1 MPKSESDHW
10 LETCERAA
18 KAGGQVLRE
27 WIGKFG
33 VENKGPR
40 DLVTEADRASQRTIR
55 EILLGTHPDHRFVG
69 EEGEDGHA
77 VTFGEGGASLTWVV
91 DPLDGTTNYVHGYP
105 AYCVSIALVRGD
117 RPLVATVYDPV
128 ADECFNAVAG
138 NGARCNGRTLRVSG
152 TTELAES
159 LVAVSFPAHP
169 SVESAAVADFL
180 SILSRARS
188 VRRSGSSALNLA
200 WLACGRLDA
209 FWARQIQS
217 WDVAAG
223 FLLVA
228 EAGGAIGRFESPP
241 PSTPAE
247 AGQDAIPLARPAFI
261 AASSRPLLATLQH
274 LFAANTN
281 DAG

>member
-1 MPKSESDHW
+1 MPNSEHDHW

-18 KAGGQVLRE
+18 RAGGQVLRE
-27 WIGKFG
+27 WVGKFG

-55 EILLGTHPDHRFVG
+55 EILLGAYPDHAFIG
-69 EEGEDGHA
+69 EEGDHGHG
-77 VTFGEGGASLTWVV
+77 VVFGEAGASLTWVV

-117 RPLVATVYDPV
+117 RPLIATVYDPV
-128 ADECFNAVAG
+128 AEECFTAVAG
-138 NGARCNGRTLRVSG
+138 GGARCNGRTLRVSG
-152 TTELAES
+152 TTDLSES

-169 SVESAAVADFL
+169 SVETAAVADFL
-180 SILSRARS
+180 SILSRVRS

-223 FLLVA
+223 FLLVT
-228 EAGGAIGRFESPP
+228 EAGGAIGRFESPS
-241 PSTPAE
+241 PSASPET
-247 AGQDAIPLARPAFI
+247 GHDAIPLASPAFI
-261 AASSRPLLATLQH
+261 AASSRPLLATLQG
-274 LFAANTN
+274 LFAAHTGE
-281 DAG
+281 AV